1 MSLSIATYIRA
12 GVLLSSVAVAGWS
25 GWTIRAWLD
34 DSRELKKVELERDQ
48 AIQRERA
55 AETRTKEVEKVRAKI
70 AGELEQEKAKIH
82 DQVQAVIKRV
92 PVYIGGAN
100 CALDVDG
107 VRDLN
112 AARGAVVPDAG
123 RLADDGPRTS
133 HSDTPGTA
141 PD

>member
-1 MSLSIATYIRA
+1 MSIPITTYIRA
-12 GVLLSSVAVAGWS
+12 GVLLTSVAVAGWS

-34 DSRELKKVELERDQ
+34 DSRELKKVEQERDQ

-55 AETRTKEVEKVRAKI
+55 AETRAKEVEKVRAKI

-82 DQVQAVIKRV
+82 DQLQTVIKRV
-92 PVYIGGAN
+92 PVYIGGSD

-112 AARGAVVPDAG
+112 AARGAVVPDARRLVDG
-123 RLADDGPRTS
+123 RAITRRI
-133 HSDTPGTA
+133 DTP
-141 PD
+141 

>member
-34 DSRELKKVELERDQ
+34 DSRELKKVEQERD
-48 AIQRERA
+48 AAVARERA
-55 AETRTKEVEKVRAKI
+55 AETKAKAVEKVRAKI

-82 DQVQAVIKRV
+82 DQVQTVIKRI
-92 PVYIGGAN
+92 PVYIGGAD

-112 AARGAVVPDAG
+112 AARGAVLPDARRLVDG
-123 RLADDGPRTS
+123 RAVTS
-133 HSDTPGTA
+133 R
-141 PD
+141 PDSP